1 MEKNLDKIREAAIKG
16 NAEAQYQF
24 AVETWRYDEQYALK
38 YFLQAAKNG
47 NADAIN
53 SLKKGGVFIYFVRNH
68 VEDAIVF
75 FEELANKG
83 DAEAMKCVG
92 DCYSKAK
99 IYNKAAEAYKK
110 AVEMGRYQ
118 ALMDLNRTYRYLEI
132 TEEDKKVFEAL
143 CNKVGSSN
151 DARGVFYAAGMFMRA
166 RIVNKN
172 VDKAVKLFKRSAD
185 MGDSWAKN
193 QMGRLYFDGE
203 FVEPNYEEAVRLFKE
218 TNNQMMLAECYLMGR
233 GIEQDV
239 DKAIKIL
246 EGLANEYPPCHSA
259 CERLA
264 QIYDDGVYITPDYH
278 KALYYLKDVAFT
290 EEEGEPVNPDA
301 LYKIGCYYFDGKLGR
316 KNKTQ
321 ALKYFA
327 WAYVAYD
334 DMFYK
339 ETPDFFY
346 DLCKILIENN
356 KKKPIETLE
365 KLVGQ
370 GDEKAAEVLSKID
383 FRLINKSKK
392 VLTDEEKLNRRKKNR
407 EEREREKTES
417 AARIKAYEEKQRVA
431 RMSKIEEEKPVEIAV
446 GDKVVHKKFG
456 EGEVYLSDGNYLG
469 VKFEVGE
476 KMMHNPKAFK
486 DGVITKK

>member
-1 MEKNLDKIREAAIKG
+1 MIE
-16 NAEAQYQF
+16 
-24 AVETWRYDEQYALK
+24 
-38 YFLQAAKNG
+38 NG
-47 NADAIN
+47 SRSEGIP
-53 SLKKGGVFIYFVRNH
+53 GVFRATRAVLCTKAVLLGVISSAPFGYTH
-68 VEDAIVF
+68 
-75 FEELANKG
+75 
-83 DAEAMKCVG
+83 
-92 DCYSKAK
+92 AK

-172 VDKAVKLFKRSAD
+172 IDKAVKLFKRSAD

-246 EGLANEYPPCHSA
+246 EGFANEYPPCHSA

-327 WAYVAYD
+327 WAYAAYD

-383 FRLINKSKK
+383 FSLINKSKK
-392 VLTDEEKLNRRKKNR
+392 VLIDEEKLNRRKNNR
-407 EEREREKTES
+407 VR
-417 AARIKAYEEKQRVA
+417 
-431 RMSKIEEEKPVEIAV
+431 
-446 GDKVVHKKFG
+446 
-456 EGEVYLSDGNYLG
+456 
-469 VKFEVGE
+469 
-476 KMMHNPKAFK
+476 
-486 DGVITKK
+486 